1 MGFNVEILF
10 FSSQEQ
16 VIKVEN
22 LQEQFIYVMEE
33 YFLQV
38 FRKWLNDNM
47 LYGMRFVFVEF
58 L

>member
-47 LYGMRFVFVEF
+47 LYGMRFVFV
-58 L
+58 